1 MKIKHWQGYGTLNA
15 KKLSSSADTLIVEV
29 WGNHEW
35 GLELNDMYNMFNW
48 LVKKFDTSRTLDEFK
63 TMKMESFVLN
73 GEDHCIY
80 TMQFSRKD

>member
-1 MKIKHWQGYGTLNA
+1 MKIKHWQGYGTLSA
-15 KKLSSSADTLIVEV
+15 KKLSSSDDTLVVEV

-35 GLELNDMYNMFNW
+35 GLELNYMYDVFNW
-48 LVKKFDTSRTLDEFK
+48 LVKKFDSSRTLDEFK
-63 TMKMESFVLN
+63 TMKMKSFVLN